1 MEPWDALK
9 DTEALENYVTGLST
23 RVHGAKRAKDVLR
36 GNNVVDLPPYG
47 VHVHDPN
54 YRRVRYRR
62 NRWSLGLNKNFTGRK
77 MKVAQD
83 ILKLKGRGGCYCF
96 MPYENFDDND
106 KALFKIGMSL
116 DLKSRI
122 DEYHTYFPEGLYH
135 VAFLVDPEVEE
146 WSIEKKEEWRINANL
161 KKFSKNDIIK
171 AMKTQKYKEI
181 EKFLFDHVSKN
192 DGRRL
197 HATVNVRNAD
207 PITRKGAT
215 EWFYTDAGL
224 IHEAFTNAE
233 ERYGGEKILYHFSG
247 LDPDTGENVESINE
261 LAEKRKRMF
270 PNYSGN
276 ILFNV

>member
-1 MEPWDALK
+1 
-9 DTEALENYVTGLST
+9 
-23 RVHGAKRAKDVLR
+23 
-36 GNNVVDLPPYG
+36 
-47 VHVHDPN
+47 
-54 YRRVRYRR
+54 
-62 NRWSLGLNKNFTGRK
+62 
-77 MKVAQD
+77 
-83 ILKLKGRGGCYCF
+83 
-96 MPYENFDDND
+96 MPYENLDDND

-161 KKFSKNDIIK
+161 KKISKNDIMK

-181 EKFLFDHVSKN
+181 EKFLFAHVSKN

-233 ERYGGEKILYHFSG
+233 ERYGGETVLFHFSG
-247 LDPDTGENVESINE
+247 LDPDTGEIVESLNE
-261 LAEKRKRMF
+261 LAEKRKKMF